1 MQYKCVYVFLFWSHF
16 RERTSNSLRKCK
28 NQKWKRNC
36 PGTYLVTVFILMWDK
51 FPKQNFFF
59 LDARSG
65 IHIPS
70 VSDVTSRTS
79 SHWMDTTVFGHNR
92 VVFDTSPGPERARL
106 KIFNVSETDDG
117 LYRCRVDFKASQTR
131 TIRLNLT
138 VVGK

>member
-1 MQYKCVYVFLFWSHF
+1 MKEKLPRHIP
-16 RERTSNSLRKCK
+16 SNSIY
-28 NQKWKRNC
+28 
-36 PGTYLVTVFILMWDK
+36 TYVRQVSQTKL
-51 FPKQNFFF
+51 FFL